1 MSPRLPD
8 IDFKRIR
15 PYGSPASRAGG
26 FEELACTL
34 IEDAVC
40 EWPKGTEF
48 ARFGDPDGGREGRAT
63 LPDGT
68 VCAWQAKYLFLFD
81 ASATSQIE
89 RSVQRVLQNEP
100 VLCRYLVVLP
110 IDLPAGDTPGRTS
123 ARSRWENK
131 VEEWRN
137 SVHASGRSVEFEFI
151 GRHELA
157 KALTSPGQAGRL
169 RYWFDEPFMDGPWFQ
184 DRIDEAIEK
193 AGPRYSPEIHIGV
206 EAAQVLD
213 GLGRTDRFTAEWRKY
228 LAALRECRPGHWRA
242 PESDTGELAEALSA
256 CKAAIEEVDCA
267 ISSVISALGG
277 YGDLPAPDNEVQVA
291 QDKIWNILGLLR
303 ANHLSKTGRY
313 VGDVAFLRHDATRAL
328 GALDNLAALADSAS
342 TQAARAGKA
351 LIAGKAGTGKTH
363 LFCDIA
369 KVRVET
375 GCPTVLVMGQDFDHR
390 APHLQIPELTSFDG
404 SVEEEVEA
412 LAAAAEAS
420 GVVGLLMID
429 ALNESERP
437 EGWNDNLRVLQRI
450 VARHKQVALAVS
462 CRSEFVSEAVGDTTM
477 PNIEHEGFGEA
488 TEAAVVRYAQHYGIG
503 SVSFPVLNPEFSNPL
518 FLRLACEAL
527 ATLGHD
533 SFHLDSAGLTTVC
546 DAFLEAVNER
556 LSLRERCDFDPARRL
571 VQQAVRALAKAAEAA
586 DGPPIDRETAERLL
600 QDIHPSAEWSKS
612 LLKGLID
619 EGVLIKTPVGIGFGY
634 QRLGDIARAAL
645 HCKKTDDGIRQW
657 AASPGSRRWSRR
669 GVLGALAVMLPETK
683 GVELIEILADDDGMV
698 SRDELD
704 LFMDSLVLRSTEAV
718 SPTTVGIARQLLG
731 KDDLREPLS
740 DQLVRLSC
748 VPSHPLNADQFH
760 AWLMEQE
767 LAERDAQWSLFLV
780 DQTEHQTPV
789 RRLINWARDNSG
801 GAEPEVRRLAG
812 LMLGWV
818 LTTSDNR
825 VRDQATKAL
834 IALFEPA
841 PDTAAEVLR
850 SFRGINDPYV
860 LERLAAAACGAALRS
875 PDSSA
880 HHKLANGTAD
890 MLTDEWPAHLLTRD
904 YAHRI
909 FQLAVSTGWNPPGG
923 GSPDGHP
930 YSGPPYGAELPVPA
944 HTIKQIESMAGPP
957 DYHYGSVWHSI
968 DDGDFGIYILD
979 RGLGRFG
986 TNTVRYDWARQ
997 TIFERVLDL
1006 GWTPEAFREVDR
1018 RLHTGSRTDHTVE
1031 RVGKKYQRIAFYELL
1046 GRLADNLPVREWV
1059 NRPVMPYSHAEQL
1072 IYRDIDPTALAR
1084 KPETGPPTPWFS
1096 PAQAAFDPEETGKE
1110 PTDIEGTP
1118 DPLDLIAVTD
1128 QNSEPWLVLETYAD
1142 WKEPLAPEHK
1152 ALSPPQVWVRLQI
1165 CGYLIP
1171 EDKLTEIR
1179 EWAEGKDWSDF
1190 EILKSP
1196 DVYNALLA
1204 SHPDDPAWA
1213 QASSEPDRWLHQSE
1227 QLPCDLFTAA
1237 AQYAGTGTD
1246 RDYSAAQETIGY
1258 VPSGRMHNLLRLTR
1272 CGDFKWKNQRGITIA
1287 RDPSIAVG
1295 GPSALLARRDE
1306 TVERLA
1312 EAGLAIFWT
1321 ALAAKDLIQQDF
1333 GRPANPRWVTAS
1345 AAYALDNSDV
1355 VLLYATAR
1363 SYMGPTETDKQS
1375 WSDILR
1381 DRG

>member
-8 IDFKRIR
+8 IDFRRIR
-15 PYGSPASRAGG
+15 PYGSPASRDGG

-34 IEDAVC
+34 IEEAVC
-40 EWPKGTEF
+40 EWPEGTEF

-89 RSVQRVLQNEP
+89 RSVERVLQNEP
-100 VLCRYLVVLP
+100 MLCRYLVVLP

-123 ARSRWENK
+123 ARYRWENK
-131 VEEWRN
+131 VGEWRE
-137 SVHASGRSVEFEFI
+137 SALASGRSVEFALI
-151 GRHELA
+151 GKHELV

-169 RYWFDEPFMDGPWFQ
+169 RYWFDESFMDGPWFQ
-184 DRIDEAIEK
+184 YRLDEAIEK
-193 AGPRYSPEIHIGV
+193 AGPRYSPDVHIGV
-206 EAAQVLD
+206 EAAQVLE
-213 GLGRTDRFTAEWRKY
+213 GLGRTDRFTAEWREY
-228 LAALRECRPGHWRA
+228 LAVLRESRPGHWTA
-242 PESDTGELAEALSA
+242 PEGDTGELAEALSA
-256 CKAAIEEVDCA
+256 CKAAIEEVDSA
-267 ISSVISALGG
+267 ISSIILALGG
-277 YGDLPAPDNEVQVA
+277 YGDLPAPDNEIQVA
-291 QDKIWNILGLLR
+291 QEEIWNILGLLR
-303 ANHLSKTGRY
+303 ANHLSKTGFY
-313 VGDVAFLRHDATRAL
+313 VGDAAFLHRDATRAL
-328 GALDNLAALADSAS
+328 GALDNLAALAGSMS
-342 TQAARAGKA
+342 TGAARVGKA

-375 GCPTVLVMGQDFDHR
+375 GCPTVLVMGQDFDQR

-404 SVEEEVEA
+404 SAEEEVEA

-488 TEAAVVRYAQHYGIG
+488 TEAAVVRYAQHYDIG
-503 SVSFPVLNPEFSNPL
+503 SVSFPVLNSEFSNPL

-527 ATLGHD
+527 ATLGRD

-546 DAFLEAVNER
+546 DAFLEAVNDR
-556 LSLRERCDFDPARRL
+556 LSHRERCDYDPARRL
-571 VQQAVRALAKAAEAA
+571 VQQAVRVLAEATESPPIEWEAAEQ
-586 DGPPIDRETAERLL
+586 LL
-600 QDIHPSAEWSKS
+600 QDIHPSAGWSKS

-619 EGVLIKTPVGIGFGY
+619 EGVLIKTPAGVGFGY
-634 QRLGDIARAAL
+634 QRLGDLARAAL
-645 HCKKTDDGIRQW
+645 HSEKTDAEIRQW
-657 AASPGSRRWSRR
+657 ATSLGRRRWSHR
-669 GVLGALAVMLPETK
+669 GVLGALAVMLPETR
-683 GVELIEILADDDGMV
+683 GVELIQTLADDEGKV
-698 SRDELD
+698 SRDQLD
-704 LFMDSLVLRSTEAV
+704 LFVDSLVLRSAGAV
-718 SPTTVGIARQLLG
+718 STITVGIVRQLLG
-731 KDDLREPLS
+731 NDDLRELLF

-748 VPSHPLNADQFH
+748 VPGHALNADLFH
-760 AWLMEQE
+760 AWLMEQD

-780 DQTEHQTPV
+780 DQTEYQTPV

-801 GAEPEVRRLAG
+801 GAKPEVRRLAG
-812 LMLGWV
+812 VMLGWM

-834 IALFEPA
+834 VALFEPA

-850 SFRGINDPYV
+850 SFRGVDDPYV

-875 PDSSA
+875 SDSTA
-880 HHKLANGTAD
+880 HHKLANGTTDMFAD
-890 MLTDEWPAHLLTRD
+890 GWPAHLLTRD
-904 YAHRI
+904 YGHRI
-909 FQLAVSTGWNPPGG
+909 FRLAVSTGWNPPGG

-930 YSGPPYGAELPVPA
+930 YGGPPYGAELPVP
-944 HTIKQIESMAGPP
+944 TRTTSQIETMAGPP
-957 DYHYGSVWHSI
+957 NYRYGSIWRSI
-968 DDGDFGIYILD
+968 DDGDFGRYILAPALGHFDLD
-979 RGLGRFG
+979 RQGDLIDLAER
-986 TNTVRYDWARQ
+986 TVFD
-997 TIFERVLDL
+997 RVVEL
-1006 GWTPEAFREVDR
+1006 GWTPEVFQKVDR
-1018 RLHTGSRTDHTVE
+1018 SLSSTSGRDHAVE

-1046 GRLADNLPVREWV
+1046 GRLADNYAIREWGDS
-1059 NRPVMPYSHAEQL
+1059 PAMPYSHAKQL
-1072 IYRDIDPTALAR
+1072 VYRDIDPTVLTR
-1084 KPETGPPTPWFS
+1084 KPETDPPTPWFS
-1096 PAQAAFDPEETGKE
+1096 PAQAAFDPKEAGKE
-1110 PTDIEGTP
+1110 PTEIEGTP
-1118 DPLDLIAVTD
+1118 DPLDLIAATD
-1128 QNSEPWLVLETYAD
+1128 QNSESWLVLETYAD
-1142 WKEPLAPEHK
+1142 WKEPLAPEQK
-1152 ALSPPQVWVRLQI
+1152 ALRPPEVWVRLQI

-1179 EWAEGKDWSDF
+1179 EWAEGKDWSEF

-1213 QASSEPDRWLHQSE
+1213 QASTEPDRWLRQSE
-1227 QLPCDLFTAA
+1227 QLPCDLFPAA

-1258 VPSGRMHNLLRLTR
+1258 VPSGRLHNLLRLTR
-1272 CGDFKWKNQRGITIA
+1272 CGDFEWKNQQGVTIA
-1287 RDPSIAVG
+1287 RDPSVTVG
-1295 GPSALLARRDE
+1295 GPAALLAHRDE
-1306 TVERLA
+1306 TVERLS
-1312 EAGLAIFWT
+1312 EAGLTIFWT

-1333 GRPANPRWVTAS
+1333 GQPANPRWVTAS

-1363 SYMGPTETDKQS
+1363 SYVGPTETDKQS